1 MGIANSFDLLTAL
14 QSFLRERNVAVERLT
29 VDRMIVTMID
39 WFRLTLLD
47 LAKDA
52 ASADVLVFR
61 YGGWSEGCATGF
73 VFSVLRRIT
82 ERNTENAETDWVA
95 GITLLFEPSRYA
107 GLAPLTTASS
117 DWPSIEAFLRAVESS
132 PAYKLLVGEQPMSV
146 LLESGGLR

>member
-29 VDRMIVTMID
+29 VDPMIVTMID
-39 WFRLTLLD
+39 WFRLTPLD

-73 VFSVLRRIT
+73 VFSMLRRIT

-107 GLAPLTTASS
+107 GLVPLRTASS
-117 DWPSIEAFLRAVESS
+117 DWQSLEAFLRAVESS
-132 PAYKLLVGEQPMSV
+132 PAYKLLVAEQPMSV